1 MNNTLSTEPPKSRME
16 DWTER
21 RNELLLLPSPSV
33 SESMQ
38 IKVLDYLVE
47 RYRNTPVAIAP
58 ARFTPRTRFYLNR
71 RMMVVHE
78 HLRLDRGQPTC
89 SRSAAEQRI
98 HTVMQKFTEKTI
110 VPEPEIQSA
119 PLPHEPLPQVA
130 LKNGLLRLSEWASEC
145 FRSARK
151 LSNQRDHWLTS
162 RRTKF
167 KKLVS
172 RLSNTK
178 TQDFAALVGL
188 ESYENE
194 DLRHVFAKL
203 WRIRVLADKFQD
215 RVLAKLEAKMC
226 REPQVEHTAETMR
239 EFLGDDSIKLR
250 LAALKVL
257 ARVGSVDDI
266 TLLADLL
273 RLPPAELSAEEP
285 TALLATMQAIAQRA
299 DSLPGNT
306 VDH

>member
-1 MNNTLSTEPPKSRME
+1 MNSTLSTEPPKSRME

-33 SESMQ
+33 YESMQ
-38 IKVLDYLVE
+38 IKVLGFLIE
-47 RYRNTPVAIAP
+47 RYRDSPVAISP
-58 ARFTPRTRFYLNR
+58 ARFSPRTRLYLNHR
-71 RMMVVHE
+71 LMVVHE
-78 HLRLDRGQPTC
+78 HLRLDRGHPTC
-89 SRSAAEQRI
+89 SGAAAEQRI
-98 HTVMQKFTEKTI
+98 HTAMRKYSEKTI
-110 VPEPEIQSA
+110 VPESEIQSA
-119 PLPHEPLPQVA
+119 PRSCEPLPQIA
-130 LKNGLLRLSEWASEC
+130 RKNWLLRLSEWALEC
-145 FRSARK
+145 FRWAWE
-151 LSNQRDHWLTS
+151 LPNQRDHWLTS

-172 RLSNTK
+172 RLSDTK

-194 DLRHVFAKL
+194 DLHQVFTKL
-203 WRIRVLADKFQD
+203 WRIRVLANIFQD

-226 REPQVEHTAETMR
+226 RAPQVEQTAETMR
-239 EFLGDDSIKLR
+239 EFLGDGSVKLR

-257 ARVGSVDDI
+257 ARVGNLDDI
-266 TLLADLL
+266 TLLADLV